1 MIRHALATALVLTCV
16 STTVQAAPT
25 AIPYFIGSVGY
36 SRMDMSEIKDTVTA
50 NTGITD
56 IHSKDSSLS
65 YAGGLGVNLNDHVSF
80 EAQYMHMGKFE
91 LSGGGTTLNAKLNG
105 LSAGVVGLYP
115 TSRDTSLFLRADA
128 IYVHANIQ
136 GDTAD
141 EWQPAAGLGIEHNLG
156 SGLHVRGQYQ
166 HIFLRSDDL
175 KAPIDNVSLSLLQA
189 F

>member
-1 MIRHALATALVLTCV
+1 MIRHALVTVIALACA
-16 STTVQAAPT
+16 STTAQAAPSAVT
-25 AIPYFIGSVGY
+25 YFFGSVGY
-36 SRMDMSEIKDTVTA
+36 SKMDMSEIKDRVTA

-56 IHSKDSSLS
+56 LHSKDSSLT
-65 YAGGLGVNLNDHVSF
+65 YAGGVGVNLNDHVSF

-91 LSGGGTTLNAKLNG
+91 LSGGGGTLNAKLNG
-105 LSAGVVGLYP
+105 LSVGGIGLYP
-115 TSRDTSLFLRADA
+115 VSRDTSLFLRADA

-166 HIFLRSDDL
+166 HVFLRSDDL
-175 KAPIDNVSLSLLQA
+175 KAPVDNVSLSLLQA